1 MERIKRGDLVIVNRN
16 GPIWIAE
23 SRCGNMWVITNP
35 QNGYQMLVERRQ
47 LQKVVT
53 KK

>member
-1 MERIKRGDLVIVNRN
+1 MERIKRGDLVIVNGS

-23 SRCGNMWVITNP
+23 SRGGNMWVITNL
-35 QNGYQMLVERRQ
+35 QSGSQMLVERRQ
-47 LQKVVT
+47 LQKVVA

>member
-1 MERIKRGDLVIVNRN
+1 MERIKCGDLVSVNWS
-16 GPIWIAE
+16 GDTWIAE

-35 QNGYQMLVERRQ
+35 QSGFQMLVERRQ
-47 LQKVVT
+47 LQKVVE

>member
-1 MERIKRGDLVIVNRN
+1 MERIKRGDLVSVNGS
-16 GPIWIAE
+16 GPTWIAE

-35 QNGYQMLVERRQ
+35 ESGFQMLVERRQ